1 MNACLVCSPRKI
13 SFLSI
18 PLEKIFHGS
27 WMVHFRNLL
36 RDNGFAFFFLC
47 TFSMGKRYE
56 LQIKVVTLQSRKP
69 IIMLKQTIYI
79 FIIGFLLVA
88 CHQQNESD
96 SQSAAACLESAE
108 AAFANDSVRLG
119 ESLLRK
125 TIQLAEKTEDWH
137 TYYIAYQ
144 RLAAALSQGNPDEA
158 LHLMKKALTIYEQHP
173 DDERNYV
180 ILLDYA
186 GTYAAQIAYS
196 TDGSYDEAFDF
207 IRRAYDIAEKNRM
220 TDLMCQ
226 TLTSL
231 ANIAWANEDYHQ
243 ALDDAHRA
251 EPLATTDLLPG
262 TLQVLARCYLSLN
275 MLDSAETI
283 YRKIEPGDDVHL
295 AYIVQS
301 NLAKIAL
308 RRMGA
313 TRVEDDIDDAF
324 EQVEDF
330 YYKALEQKDQY
341 YQETLR
347 QEMENQQLEYRSQM
361 YSRTLVIV
369 IIAALLILLMVV
381 LALRYRLRML
391 RQQRE
396 YEESKLKN
404 ELIIQEQEKRQLQQE
419 ADNHRN
425 LLHQANEVV
434 AFLQNYILER
444 TEVVKKLNQENDMR
458 ITLNPREWSE
468 IERTLNAI
476 DGNRFANIREQ
487 YPDLQED
494 DIRLCILTR
503 LGLSNRTI
511 GNIYCITISAVQHRK
526 LKLKK
531 DLFGESNPD
540 ITLEQILTR

>member
-1 MNACLVCSPRKI
+1 MHQKT
-13 SFLSI
+13 
-18 PLEKIFHGS
+18 IF
-27 WMVHFRNLL
+27 M
-36 RDNGFAFFFLC
+36 
-47 TFSMGKRYE
+47 
-56 LQIKVVTLQSRKP
+56 
-69 IIMLKQTIYI
+69 
-79 FIIGFLLVA
+79 FIIGVLLVA
-88 CHQQNESD
+88 CSQQQQESD

-125 TIQLAEKTEDWH
+125 TIHLAEKTEDWH

-144 RLAAALSQGNPDEA
+144 RLAVALSQGNHEEA
-158 LHLMKKALTIYEQHP
+158 LRLMKKALAIYEQHP

-180 ILLDYA
+180 ILLDYV
-186 GTYAAQIAYS
+186 GTFAAQLAFS
-196 TDGSYDEAFDF
+196 NDGSYDEAFDF
-207 IRRAYDIAEKNRM
+207 IHRAYDIAEKNRM

-243 ALDDAHRA
+243 ALADSRRA
-251 EPLATTDLLPG
+251 EQLATADLLPG
-262 TLQVLARCYLSLN
+262 TLQVLARSYLSLN

-283 YRKIEPGDDVHL
+283 YRQIEPGDDVHL

-313 TRVEDDIDDAF
+313 TKVEDDVDEAF

-361 YSRTLVIV
+361 YSRILLVV
-369 IIAALLILLMVV
+369 IIATVLILLVVV

-391 RQQRE
+391 RQQRV

-404 ELIIQEQEKRQLQQE
+404 ELIIQEQEKLRLQEETEHQKT
-419 ADNHRN
+419 

-434 AFLQNYILER
+434 AVLQNYILER
-444 TEVVKKLNQENDMR
+444 TEVVKKLNQSSDSLVN
-458 ITLNPREWSE
+458 LNPREWNE

-487 YPDLQED
+487 YPELQED

-503 LGLSNRTI
+503 LGLSNRNI

-531 DLFGESNPD
+531 DIFGESNPD
-540 ITLEQILTR
+540 VTLEQILTR